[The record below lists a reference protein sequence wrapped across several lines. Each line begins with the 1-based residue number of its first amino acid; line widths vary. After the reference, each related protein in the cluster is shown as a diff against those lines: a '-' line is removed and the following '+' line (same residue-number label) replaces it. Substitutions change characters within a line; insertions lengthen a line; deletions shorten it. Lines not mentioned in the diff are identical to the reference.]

1 MKFSIKD
8 FFNKCD
14 QIRRKLRIW
23 SHLLTKS
30 LVENFIFCAVQE
42 SLQVHSKRILQWIV
56 YSEVSKN
63 FRNSHIFE
71 TLLNAVLSKFQT
83 TFFLKHQLT
92 PLVEWNGNLREGGI
106 AAEWYSC
113 WKMSIFEKK
122 SFEEGIKFLEYWY
135 FDVDADAN
143 VDPDVEISMLRW
155 LRSSPKN

>member
-1 MKFSIKD
+1 MFVVSVYTPNQSSTHKYTK
-8 FFNKCD
+8 NWLYCKCWLWWYVTLN
-14 QIRRKLRIW
+14 QY
-23 SHLLTKS
+23 TTY
-30 LVENFIFCAVQE
+30 N
-42 SLQVHSKRILQWIV
+42 ILKID
-56 YSEVSKN
+56 SAANDS
-63 FRNSHIFE
+63 
-71 TLLNAVLSKFQT
+71 
-83 TFFLKHQLT
+83 FFLKHQLT

-135 FDVDADAN
+135 FNVDADAN